1 MDLDIVGL
9 ICKHLLAH
17 IYIYLYLY
25 YIIKENRWGN
35 HWGHVYLLEPS
46 TFGFPASLSYLIMD
60 TYFFN

>member
-25 YIIKENRWGN
+25 YIIKEN
-35 HWGHVYLLEPS
+35 HWGHVSSIIYWSHPLLV
-46 TFGFPASLSYLIMD
+46 FPPLAP
-60 TYFFN
+60 T